1 MSDFGFSKGN
11 DRSLI
16 CCMLSMD
23 NKVLHVLGSVFPDRV
38 GGSEVYVHNLA
49 KKLNDTQFHSM
60 VVSLSTKAPSRDKA
74 RLGGVD
80 IVRIPA
86 NALSGRSDVYKC
98 AGNSSAEFE
107 ALLREYRPKILH
119 MHSFSSAV
127 GLRQV
132 RMAKQFGASVVL
144 TYHSPGQVCTQRSL
158 LYRGQSVCDGR
169 LDEQRCTRCR
179 LGVLGVPE
187 WMASGISGIGSLG
200 FPVDTT
206 NRLGRALTV
215 RATVQLFQ
223 QAWEECISLVDR
235 FTVHAD
241 WCAELLLT
249 NGVPPEKLVMVR
261 SGWHGTAAPVADQEG
276 SRQSHGEPLRVAFVG
291 RTDPVKGLHV
301 LIDAVRSLPQSLPI
315 EVGFFGPYWSEAYG
329 VGLARQVRGDGRF
342 QTPEQLAP
350 TDLMQRLAAY
360 DVCVV
365 PSLWLETG
373 PLVVLEAFAAGLTV
387 VGSRLG
393 GIAELVTDGH
403 DGLLFEPGNAAELAT
418 CLRRLVDEPAL
429 LERLRSGIRP
439 PRTMAD
445 VAREMADLYRALIDE
460 RTQTA

>member
-1 MSDFGFSKGN
+1 MITVIHLPVSY
-11 DRSLI
+11 L
-16 CCMLSMD
+16 
-23 NKVLHVLGSVFPDRV
+23 PWTV
-38 GGSEVYVHNLA
+38 GGKEIFTHSLA
-49 KKLNDTQFHSM
+49 KAQASQVIEPTIAIHQDRNGTQSIGTHQYEGIPVEVM
-60 VVSLSTKAPSRDKA
+60 PSLMGTTTRRAVYGCLPDAAPGFEQLLQQKHPN
-74 RLGGVD
+74 
-80 IVRIPA
+80 IVHFQDFSVGA
-86 NALSGRSDVYKC
+86 NL
-98 AGNSSAEFE
+98 
-107 ALLREYRPKILH
+107 LH
-119 MHSFSSAV
+119 MRA
-127 GLRQV
+127 
-132 RMAKQFGASVVL
+132 AKAAGCGIVL

-187 WMASGISGIGSLG
+187 WLVSGIGRIGSLG
-200 FPVDTT
+200 FPVDTK
-206 NRLGRALTV
+206 NRLGRAMTV

-291 RTDPVKGLHV
+291 RADPVKGLHV

-373 PLVVLEAFAAGLTV
+373 PLVVLEAFAAGLPV

-393 GIAELVTDGH
+393 GIAELVSDGQ

-418 CLRRLVDEPAL
+418 CLRHLADEPAL
-429 LERLRSGIRP
+429 LERLRSGIRQ

-445 VAREMADLYRALIDE
+445 VAREMADLYRELIDE
-460 RTQTA
+460 GTQTA